1 MVFVSALCWLFVVF
15 YYCSAPLPVADTV
28 LSTLAQL
35 WPQQS
40 RKCSVVAFSFVCLW
54 SVLPPRQQSD
64 TQSVSSSKQTVRHA
78 PFECNCSSLSFS
90 PAWFFP
96 FFSGWSFLCQS
107 RSPKGCANVF
117 AAFLGGGNCTGT
129 EPQYW
134 QSTTH
139 TKMHTLCILLSVFV
153 VAGNWWPVHFWT
165 DSSPNKRLL
174 RPDTRLLFLCIG
186 TSLIAPWSDTAVA
199 PPTVFVCLQIGCSC
213 RHPVR
218 LVQSDTSA
226 LKLHQWWH
234 NWHAWRCYV
243 SARWIEVSLLL
254 LLTLMLWFTDAICQL
269 ISRFAVASS
278 LSLYTLPRQS
288 YNVGAW

>member
-139 TKMHTLCILLSVFV
+139 TQKCIHCVYYCLCLWLPGTDGQCTSEPIQVQTSVSCDQTRVFSSCALERHWLHLGLTLLLPLRRCLCACKLVAHVDTQSVCFSPI
-153 VAGNWWPVHFWT
+153 PVLSNCT
-165 DSSPNKRLL
+165 SDG
-174 RPDTRLLFLCIG
+174 TIG
-186 TSLIAPWSDTAVA
+186 TRDAAM
-199 PPTVFVCLQIGCSC
+199 CL
-213 RHPVR
+213 
-218 LVQSDTSA
+218 LD
-226 LKLHQWWH
+226 
-234 NWHAWRCYV
+234 
-243 SARWIEVSLLL
+243 E
-254 LLTLMLWFTDAICQL
+254 
-269 ISRFAVASS
+269 SRFHFCCCWRWCCDSPMQFA
-278 LSLYTLPRQS
+278 
-288 YNVGAW
+288 N